1 MTTKTRGGMIPTLI
15 VIAIVVAAMTIGGGW
30 DMIPGSPRTDKEE
43 LIVLS
48 VRFTPS
54 PSDKGVAVLAHT
66 EGVRAVDAVA
76 ATSPWTS
83 EPFWIPKGAEVS
95 MMASQQANGMV
106 TCHIYANGKLVA
118 TGITKDPLSSAR
130 CWYNR
135 KPVGPRN

>member
-15 VIAIVVAAMTIGGGW
+15 VVAIVVAAISFGGGW
-30 DMIPGSPRTDKEE
+30 DMIPGSPRTDTEE
-43 LIVLS
+43 QIVLS

-54 PSDKGVAVLAHT
+54 PSDKGVHVLAHT
-66 EGVRAVDAVA
+66 EGVRIADALA

-83 EPFWIPKGAEVS
+83 EPIWIPKGAEVS
-95 MMASQQANGMV
+95 MMASQQARGMV
-106 TCHIYANGKLVA
+106 TCHIFANGKLVA

-135 KPVGPRN
+135 KPTIPRN